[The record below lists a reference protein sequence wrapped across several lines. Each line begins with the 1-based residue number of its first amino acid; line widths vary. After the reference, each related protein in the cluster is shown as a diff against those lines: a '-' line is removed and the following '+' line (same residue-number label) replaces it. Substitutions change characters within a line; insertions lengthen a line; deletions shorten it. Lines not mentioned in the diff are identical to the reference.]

1 MTMTSNE
8 IRRYTMF
15 VRVRDFAE
23 AQRDTLV
30 RSTTALTHLDALKGA
45 IARLDAEAVKKLS
58 SARQGRANRL
68 ARRAALTARLVDIAR
83 TARDVAHDAPAMRD
97 DFPLRRFAGDQALIN
112 LGRVFVEKAAPSATA
127 FVDNGL
133 PETFIT
139 ELNAAISDLDQ
150 AVQQTEQEKRRHA
163 NARDNIRDA
172 FRVADVAVR
181 RLHRVMTNQLRNNP
195 LALADWE
202 RARHLGQPARRRP
215 RAVPSA
221 EAQTAQAPAVHG
233 PGL

>member
-1 MTMTSNE
+1 MTSNE
-8 IRRYTMF
+8 IRRYTML

-23 AQRDTLV
+23 AQRDTLT

-45 IARLDAEAVKKLS
+45 IARLDAEDVKKLS
-58 SARQGRANRL
+58 SARQGRTNRL

-83 TARDVAHDAPAMRD
+83 TARDVAHDVPAMRD

-112 LGRVFVEKAAPSATA
+112 LGRLYVEKAAPLATE

-133 PETFIT
+133 PDTFIS
-139 ELNAAISDLDQ
+139 ELNAAIGDLDQ
-150 AVQQTEQEKRRHA
+150 AVQQAEQEKRRHA

-172 FRVADVAVR
+172 FRVANVAVL
-181 RLHRVMTNQLRNNP
+181 RLHRVMTNQLRNNT
-195 LALADWE
+195 LARADWE
-202 RARHLGQPARRRP
+202 RARRLGHAVRRRIRTAP
-215 RAVPSA
+215 GAETPSA
-221 EAQTAQAPAVHG
+221 TPQAPGIHD